1 MNISKLLGLGIT
13 KKSSNQV
20 SPSEVLN
27 ILKTKILIDPES
39 IVVDLKKSQ
48 GSWVVDARTGKQYLD
63 CFSQFASQPLGWNH
77 PKMLCQK
84 ERLLDAALHKVA
96 NSDMY
101 TTHYAEFVKKFGE
114 ITQDFRYNFYIC
126 GGALAVENGLKAA
139 FDWKM
144 RRTGQGDQY
153 ANKLQVIYL
162 REAFH
167 GRSGYTVSITNNDDP
182 KNPKVWGYPKFNWTK
197 INNPKV
203 WHDKNG
209 IDNVKARNSE
219 KIALMEA
226 EDQLS
231 KGNVAAVILE
241 PIQGEGG
248 DNHFRFEFLKSL
260 RLLCDEYKSLLIFDE
275 VQTGLGITGKMW
287 AYQHFGV
294 KPDIMCFGKKVQVC
308 GICSTDRID
317 EVKNNV
323 FNCPSR
329 INSTWGGNLVDMVR
343 STMQIEIIQED
354 DLVQNVS
361 EVGSYFLEK
370 IKELDCSKISNIR
383 GRGLMIAFDFEN
395 AEERNLFLQK
405 INEYVLLLPCGKKS
419 VRFRPH
425 LTFTKLNVDEVIY
438 YIKKCLF

>member
-1 MNISKLLGLGIT
+1 MNISKLLNLAST
-13 KKSSNQV
+13 KKSSNKT
-20 SPSEVLN
+20 SPDEVLQ
-27 ILKTKILIDPES
+27 ILQTKIITDPES

-63 CFSQFASQPLGWNH
+63 CFSQFASQALGWNH
-77 PKMLCQK
+77 PKMICQK

-101 TTHYAEFVKKFGE
+101 TTYYADFVKKFSE
-114 ITQDFRYNFYIC
+114 ITEDFKYHFYIC

-139 FDWKM
+139 FDWKV
-144 RRTGQGDQY
+144 RRNGIDP
-153 ANKLQVIYL
+153 NKLQIIYL

-167 GRSGYTVSITNNDDP
+167 GRSGYTVSITNNDNP

-209 IDNVKARNSE
+209 IDNIKARNSE
-219 KIALMEA
+219 KITLMEA
-226 EDQLS
+226 EQQLS
-231 KGNVAAVILE
+231 RGNVAAVILE

-248 DNHFRFEFLKSL
+248 DNHFRYEFFKGL
-260 RLLCDEYKSLLIFDE
+260 RSLCDEYKSLLIFDE
-275 VQTGLGITGKMW
+275 VQTGLGLTGKMW
-287 AYQHFGV
+287 AYQHFGIV
-294 KPDIMCFGKKVQVC
+294 PDIMCFGKKVQVC
-308 GICSTDRID
+308 GICSTSRID
-317 EVKNNV
+317 EVKDNV
-323 FNCPSR
+323 FTTPSR

-354 DLVQNVS
+354 NLVENAS
-361 EVGSYFLEK
+361 EVGIYFLEK

-383 GRGLMIAFDFEN
+383 GRGLMISFDFDTS
-395 AEERNLFLQK
+395 EERNEFINK
-405 INEYVLLLPCGKKS
+405 ISDNVLLLPCGKKS

-425 LTFTKLNVDEVIY
+425 LTFTKLNVDETIQ